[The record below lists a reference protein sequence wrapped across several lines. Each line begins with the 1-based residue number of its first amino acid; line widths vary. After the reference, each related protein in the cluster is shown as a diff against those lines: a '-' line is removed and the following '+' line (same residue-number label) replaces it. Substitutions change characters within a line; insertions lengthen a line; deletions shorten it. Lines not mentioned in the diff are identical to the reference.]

1 MKPNDWPYPRL
12 IAHRGAGFSAPE
24 NTLAAFKLGYES
36 GFRMFE
42 CDVKLSADGVAYLL
56 HDPTLERTTNGTGA
70 AHQLTWAKLRS
81 LDAGSWH
88 SEAFRGEGL
97 VSLDELGSFCIDKNC
112 TLNIEIKPSPGFDR
126 ITGAKV
132 AEQALQI
139 WRDSLV
145 QPLLTSFSPISLAA
159 AKASAPSLPRG
170 LLVHKFSRRWQRV
183 APELGCTAVIFEKS
197 LCNKRALT
205 LAKGLGLRCGAYTV
219 NDKEHAQE
227 LIRTGVEMI
236 ITDQLD
242 MPQHLETR
250 NAPY

>member
-1 MKPNDWPYPRL
+1 MNSDDWPYPRL

-42 CDVKLSADGVAYLL
+42 CDAKLSADGTAYLL
-56 HDPTLERTTNGTGA
+56 HDPTLGRTTNGKGA
-70 AHQLTWAKLRS
+70 AHRLTWAELQS

-88 SEAFRGEGL
+88 SEAFRLERLIKLG
-97 VSLDELGSFCIDKNC
+97 ELGKFCIDNNC
-112 TLNIEIKPSPGFDR
+112 MLNIEIKPSPGFER

-139 WRDSLV
+139 WRDYPV
-145 QPLLTSFSPISLAA
+145 QPLLTSFNPICLAA

-170 LLVHKFSRRWQRV
+170 LLVHKFTRKWHRIV
-183 APELGCTAVIFEKS
+183 HELGCTAVIFEKS
-197 LCNKRALT
+197 LCNNRVLT
-205 LAKGLGLRCGAYTV
+205 LSQKLGLRCGAYTV
-219 NDKEHAQE
+219 NKLEEARALIHA
-227 LIRTGVEMI
+227 GVEMI

-242 MPQHLETR
+242 MPKYFDEP
-250 NAPY
+250 NAPR